1 MKKAMYFMALTMMAA
16 MVAACGSK
24 QQSAESQEA
33 DSLTV
38 ENIVEEEPI
47 SPDYVMLNLKGKVK
61 SYEINGFCWK
71 VLGSKVEFDEAGQ
84 VVKIDGKKP
93 NLTRNDKGQIVKY
106 NYKEADE
113 FGDLYDC
120 SMEYQ
125 YGENDQLV
133 KIKTSN
139 MYDDWDSEFE
149 RDDEGN
155 IVTWKN
161 LSAAEG
167 VIASKYKY
175 QTFDEQGNWTKL
187 SEGSEVSS
195 RKLTYW
201 E

>member
-16 MVAACGSK
+16 MVVACGSK

-38 ENIVEEEPI
+38 ENIDEEEPI

-71 VLGSKVEFDEAGQ
+71 VLGSKVEFDETGQ
-84 VVKIDGKKP
+84 VVIIDGKKP

-125 YGENDQLV
+125 YDENDQLV
-133 KIKTSN
+133 RIKTSN

-187 SEGSEVSS
+187 SEGSEVTT

>member
-1 MKKAMYFMALTMMAA
+1 MKKTMYIMALTMMAA

-71 VLGSKVEFDEAGQ
+71 VLGSKVEFDETGQ

-106 NYKEADE
+106 KYKEADE

-133 KIKTSN
+133 RIKTSN

-161 LSAAEG
+161 RSAAEG

-175 QTFDEQGNWTKL
+175 QTFDEQGNRTKL